1 MRRCGEEAWGVR
13 DPLLNEALRRLA
25 AEASTRFAT
34 LVASGEE
41 IPFDVDEQ
49 AGPDAAFF
57 HSYVPLTGRYVRE
70 RERELSSLPGFE
82 PTREAVDGAGVAAPY
97 LEQRGEEVPADPA
110 ERTTRLITV
119 FLASLWDGCS
129 SFSIDGERLDAALAA
144 LDAEVGDVD
153 EAETLVAPIV
163 GLRMAIPRLALPHG
177 MRIARADSFDAPLE
191 AKRSEGMGRAAW
203 EPQFMAIAEL
213 GEGSDSAAAALRQLR
228 ELISVMRLFKPGGVG
243 LGPHAFA
250 QTGEGSWRRIATG
263 APAPR
268 GGGYRLSEEETVEL
282 SELASALEARPDPSG
297 PLSWAVRRFELG
309 CERPSAL
316 EGLSDHLLALRAVL
330 DGQGPVGASLP
341 MRAAALVAGGTE
353 DRLVLRERIETALE
367 LERALMTGA
376 PAEGSSELAGWLE
389 ATVRRIL
396 RDAALGELGGDLNEV
411 ADETLIATG
420 LDAGDAEVAVAA
432 EAIQPPEAV
441 VVPEP
446 EPEPQHLESPSEE
459 EHMHDQ
465 DTRILE
471 PIPAAD
477 EIRITATNWL
487 DEVEVGEAPGTI
499 EWPAGGSDVEHRERI
514 DTPRVRHLFPVPED
528 ADWEVRELN
537 YDHYRHAG

>member
-1 MRRCGEEAWGVR
+1 VR
-13 DPLLNEALRRLA
+13 DPLLNEAMRRLA

-34 LVASGEE
+34 LVASGDE

-49 AGPDAAFF
+49 AGPDTALF
-57 HSYVPLTGRYVRE
+57 HSYVPLTGRYVRKHE
-70 RERELSSLPGFE
+70 AELRSLPSFDSA
-82 PTREAVDGAGVAAPY
+82 REAVDAAGVAAPY
-97 LEQRGEEVPADPA
+97 LEQRGEPVPADPA
-110 ERTTRLITV
+110 ERATQLLTV

-129 SFSIDGERLDAALAA
+129 SFSIEREQLDAGLAA
-144 LDAEVGDVD
+144 LDAEIGDVE
-153 EAETLVAPIV
+153 EADVLVVPIA
-163 GLRMAIPRLALPHG
+163 GLRMAIPRLALPPG

-213 GEGSDSAAAALRQLR
+213 GEGSDTATAALRQLR

-250 QTGEGSWRRIATG
+250 QTGEGSWRRVATG

-268 GGGYRLSEEETVEL
+268 GGGYRLSEEETAEL
-282 SELASALEARPDPSG
+282 AELASTLEARPDPSDS
-297 PLSWAVRRFELG
+297 LSWAVRRFELG
-309 CERPSAL
+309 CERATAL

-341 MRAAALVAGGTE
+341 MRAAALVAEGTE
-353 DRLVLRERIETALE
+353 SRLVLRERIEAALE
-367 LERALMTGA
+367 LERGLMTGA
-376 PAEGSSELAGWLE
+376 PETESSELAGWLE
-389 ATVRRIL
+389 KTVRSIL
-396 RDAALGELGGDLNEV
+396 RDAALGELGSDLGEA

-432 EAIQPPEAV
+432 SLLGAEMPLASEAPAPKPLPVTE
-441 VVPEP
+441 
-446 EPEPQHLESPSEE
+446 LRDEE
-459 EHMHDQ
+459 EHMQ
-465 DTRILE
+465 DDETRIME
-471 PIPAAD
+471 PIPAED
-477 EIRITATNWL
+477 EIRITATHWL
-487 DEVEVGEAPGTI
+487 DEVEAGEEAGTI

-528 ADWEVRELN
+528 ADWEVRELK

>member
-1 MRRCGEEAWGVR
+1 VR

-34 LVASGEE
+34 LVASGDE
-41 IPFDVDEQ
+41 IPFDVGEQ
-49 AGPDAAFF
+49 AGPDTAFF
-57 HSYVPLTGRYVRE
+57 HSYIPLTGRYVRE
-70 RERELSSLPGFE
+70 RERELRALPGFE
-82 PTREAVDGAGVAAPY
+82 PAREAVDGAGVAAPY
-97 LEQRGEEVPADPA
+97 LEQRGEAVPADPA
-110 ERTTRLITV
+110 ARAAHSITV
-119 FLASLWDGCS
+119 FLSSLWDGCS

-144 LDAEVGDVD
+144 LDAEVGDID
-153 EAETLVAPIV
+153 EAEVLVAPIV
-163 GLRMAIPRLALPHG
+163 GLRMAIPRLSLPHG

-228 ELISVMRLFKPGGVG
+228 ELISVMRLFKPGGLG
-243 LGPHAFA
+243 LGPYAFA
-250 QTGEGSWRRIATG
+250 EAGEGSWRRIATG

-268 GGGYRLSEEETVEL
+268 GGGYRLSEEETAEL

-309 CERPSAL
+309 CERPTAP

-341 MRAAALVAGGTE
+341 MRAAALVAEGTE
-353 DRLVLRERIETALE
+353 NRLALRERIEAALQ
-367 LERALMTGA
+367 LERALMTDT
-376 PAEGSSELAGWLE
+376 PAGGSSELAGWLE
-389 ATVRRIL
+389 EAVRRIL
-396 RDAALGELGGDLNEV
+396 RDAALGELGSDLGEV

-432 EAIQPPEAV
+432 EAIPPPEAV
-441 VVPEP
+441 AAPEP
-446 EPEPQHLESPSEE
+446 EPEPELQHLEPPAEE

-471 PIPAAD
+471 PIPAED
-477 EIRITATNWL
+477 EIRITATPWL
-487 DEVEVGEAPGTI
+487 DEVEVGEEPGTI

-528 ADWEVRELN
+528 ADWEVRELR
-537 YDHYRHAG
+537 YDHYRRAG